1 MRRWRHSS
9 ARLQI
14 AENQYRVGVAARSD
28 VITAQAQLESARAQ
42 AINVGVARAQ
52 FEHAVAVL
60 TGRPPS
66 ELTLARGTLA
76 DRVPVPPPSLP
87 STLLERRPDIAG
99 AERAMAEQNA
109 LIGVELAAYY
119 PDVSLSAV
127 YGFVGSP
134 VTSLIQSA
142 NRVWSLGAA
151 ASQTLF
157 EGGARPAAVEA
168 ARAAYD
174 QSVAAYRQTVLA
186 AFQQVEDQL
195 SSLRVLQQQAA
206 PQDEAVRLARRAVE
220 IALNEYRAG
229 TVAYTTVV
237 TNQTAAL
244 GDEQTALNLQVQR
257 LVASATLIGALGGG
271 WTTAELPIS

>member
-1 MRRWRHSS
+1 M
-9 ARLQI
+9 QI

-109 LIGVELAAYY
+109 LIGV
-119 PDVSLSAV
+119 
-127 YGFVGSP
+127 
-134 VTSLIQSA
+134 
-142 NRVWSLGAA
+142 
-151 ASQTLF
+151 
-157 EGGARPAAVEA
+157 A
-168 ARAAYD
+168 AR
-174 QSVAAYRQTVLA
+174 
-186 AFQQVEDQL
+186 
-195 SSLRVLQQQAA
+195 
-206 PQDEAVRLARRAVE
+206 RL
-220 IALNEYRAG
+220 
-229 TVAYTTVV
+229 
-237 TNQTAAL
+237 
-244 GDEQTALNLQVQR
+244 
-257 LVASATLIGALGGG
+257 
-271 WTTAELPIS
+271 LP